1 MVEGKRRGFSS
12 TFNCPPSFALH
23 PDRRQTIG
31 GKVSRKD
38 SIKSIKDSPK
48 VTIPGAVTHN
58 CFTMPKREQPTAATF
73 DHEALNLAQNP
84 LANATFYDNEFYTFD
99 LQNTWVGYEN
109 ADRFS
114 FTTR

>member
-1 MVEGKRRGFSS
+1 
-12 TFNCPPSFALH
+12 
-23 PDRRQTIG
+23 
-31 GKVSRKD
+31 
-38 SIKSIKDSPK
+38 
-48 VTIPGAVTHN
+48 
-58 CFTMPKREQPTAATF
+58 MPKREQPTTTF

-99 LQNTWVGYEN
+99 LQNTWGGYEN